1 MILQA
6 LTDYY
11 RVLEQAGKIDAPGWA
26 PVKVSYA
33 LLLSENGTLEQVID
47 IQTEQPRGK
56 KMVSAPQILSLP
68 APVKRTVGVA
78 ANFLCD
84 NAGYLLGIDSK
95 GKPQRTRECFEA
107 SRSLHEQLLAG
118 VDSPAARAVAAFFRS
133 WDPET
138 AREHPA
144 LAEHLEDILSGGN
157 LIFRT
162 LDGYVHRDPS
172 VRRAWDAFYQ
182 AEGDGPQGIC
192 LVTGQP
198 GPVESVHPAIKNVA
212 GAQSSGAALVSFN
225 APAFCSYGKEQNL
238 NAPTGK
244 YAAFAYTSAL
254 NALLADRE
262 HVFRVGDAT
271 VVCWARSGER
281 GYQDVFQMFFSD
293 FYDETDLKGLV
304 GALCQG
310 NPVVYDETKLDPSMD
325 FYILGLSP
333 NSARLSVRFFL
344 HDCFGGFLSHVNAH
358 HARMEIVRPAN
369 DPYETIPLWA
379 LLQDTVP
386 QTVRDKSPSP
396 VLAGATARAIL
407 SNTDYPAALLNGV
420 MLRIRADRKITRGRA
435 AILKAYY
442 LKNPH
447 TECPKEVLT
456 VSLNETSSIVPYNLG
471 RLFSVLEAIQ
481 QAANPGINTTIKDK
495 YFNSASATPATIFPI
510 LNNLAQKH
518 LKKLDTGLRIH
529 YDRQLGQ
536 IKELLGEMLPGRLSL
551 PEQASFDLGYY
562 HQTQKRYSK

>member
-56 KMVSAPQILSLP
+56 KMASAPQILSLP

-172 VRRAWDAFYQ
+172 VRRAWDASYQ
-182 AEGDGPQGIC
+182 TKGDGPQGIC

-281 GYQDVFQMFFSD
+281 GYQDVFQTFFSD

-333 NSARLSVRFFL
+333 NSARLSVRFF
-344 HDCFGGFLSHVNAH
+344 HYSEFY
-358 HARMEIVRPAN
+358 
-369 DPYETIPLWA
+369 PYE
-379 LLQDTVP
+379 
-386 QTVRDKSPSP
+386 
-396 VLAGATARAIL
+396 
-407 SNTDYPAALLNGV
+407 
-420 MLRIRADRKITRGRA
+420 
-435 AILKAYY
+435 
-442 LKNPH
+442 
-447 TECPKEVLT
+447 
-456 VSLNETSSIVPYNLG
+456 
-471 RLFSVLEAIQ
+471 
-481 QAANPGINTTIKDK
+481 
-495 YFNSASATPATIFPI
+495 
-510 LNNLAQKH
+510 
-518 LKKLDTGLRIH
+518 
-529 YDRQLGQ
+529 
-536 IKELLGEMLPGRLSL
+536 
-551 PEQASFDLGYY
+551 
-562 HQTQKRYSK
+562 